1 MGLTIGVDIG
11 GTKVAGGVVDES
23 GTILA
28 RARVETP
35 AKDAQVAED
44 AIVSVVEELR
54 GDFDIEAVGLGIAGF
69 VDEARSRVYFAPNL
83 PDWHNE
89 PVRDDVSRRVG
100 LPVVVE
106 NDANAAAWGENRF
119 GAGRDETHLVCVTV
133 GTGIGGGV
141 IIDDELFRGRFG
153 IGGEIGHMQVV
164 ADGRLCGCGQR
175 GCWEQYASGN
185 ALVRD
190 ARERA
195 AESRDEAAVL
205 LRMGDGTPEMITGQ
219 HVTEAAQLGDPV
231 ALAAFATVGRWLGQG
246 IADLVAVLDPGCF
259 VIGGGVSEAGDLVL
273 KPAREGFESLLTGR
287 QVRPV
292 AQVVLAELG
301 NDAGLVGAADLAR
314 RL

>member
-1 MGLTIGVDIG
+1 MGHTIGVDIG

-23 GTILA
+23 GQILA
-28 RARVETP
+28 RARVDTP
-35 AKDAQVAED
+35 AKDAEAAED
-44 AIVSVVEELR
+44 AIVAVVERLR
-54 GDFDIEAVGLGIAGF
+54 GDFDIDAVGLGIAGF
-69 VDEARSRVYFAPNL
+69 VDESRSRVYFAPNL

-119 GAGRDETHLVCVTV
+119 GAGRDETDLVCVTV
-133 GTGIGGGV
+133 GTGIGGG
-141 IIDDELFRGRFG
+141 IIIEDRLYRGRYG

-185 ALVRD
+185 ALVRE

-195 AESRDEAAVL
+195 AESRSEAAVL
-205 LRMGDGTPEMITGQ
+205 LRMGDGTPEMITGR
-219 HVTEAAQLGDPV
+219 HVTEAARLGDEV

-246 IADLVAVLDPGCF
+246 LADLVAILDPGRF
-259 VIGGGVSEAGDLVL
+259 IIGGGVSEAGELVL
-273 KPAREGFESLLTGR
+273 EPAREGFELLLTGR
-287 QVRPV
+287 DVRPV

-314 RL
+314 LI

>member
-1 MGLTIGVDIG
+1 VGLTIGVDIG

-23 GTILA
+23 GAILA
-28 RARVETP
+28 RARIDTP
-35 AKDAQVAED
+35 AKDAEAAED
-44 AIVSVVEELR
+44 AIVSVVEQLR

-69 VDEARSRVYFAPNL
+69 VDEARSRVYFSPNL

-119 GAGRDETHLVCVTV
+119 GAGREETNLVCVTV
-133 GTGIGGGV
+133 GTGIGGG
-141 IIDDELFRGRFG
+141 IIVHDELYRGRFG
-153 IGGEIGHMQVV
+153 IGGEIGHMQVA

-195 AESRDEAAVL
+195 AESRAEATIL
-205 LRMGDGTPEMITGQ
+205 LRMGDGTPESITGR
-219 HVTEAAQLGDPV
+219 HVTEAAKLGDPV
-231 ALAAFATVGRWLGQG
+231 ALAAFATVGSWLGQG
-246 IADLVAVLDPGCF
+246 MADLVAVLDPGCF
-259 VIGGGVSEAGDLVL
+259 ILGGGVSEAGELVL
-273 KPAREGFESLLTGR
+273 APARGGFEVRLTGR
-287 QVRPV
+287 DVRPI

-314 RL
+314 RP

>member
-1 MGLTIGVDIG
+1 MGHTIGVDIG

-23 GTILA
+23 GQILA
-28 RARVETP
+28 RARVDTP
-35 AKDAQVAED
+35 AKDAQAAED
-44 AIVSVVEELR
+44 AIVAVVEQLR
-54 GDFDIEAVGLGIAGF
+54 GDFDIDAVGLGIAGF
-69 VDEARSRVYFAPNL
+69 VDESRSRVYFAPNL

-119 GAGRDETHLVCVTV
+119 GAGRDETDLVCVTV
-133 GTGIGGGV
+133 GTGIGGG
-141 IIDDELFRGRFG
+141 IIIEDRLYRGRYG

-185 ALVRD
+185 ALVRE

-195 AESRDEAAVL
+195 AESRSEAAVL
-205 LRMGDGTPEMITGQ
+205 LRMGDGTPEMITGR
-219 HVTEAAQLGDPV
+219 HVTEAARLGDEV

-246 IADLVAVLDPGCF
+246 LADLVAVLDPGRF
-259 VIGGGVSEAGDLVL
+259 IIGGGVSDAGELVL
-273 KPAREGFESLLTGR
+273 RPAREGFELLLTGR
-287 QVRPV
+287 DVRPV

-314 RL
+314 QI